1 MLTSI
6 HNRREG
12 RAIRG
17 PLFHRDASAC
27 IAFAILVLTIV
38 PAWSPDRVWRV
49 SSGFAHAQA
58 PDVMPPVAINDL
70 RLGAEVYYV
79 DRSHPLANDAGPG
92 SESVPWR
99 TILKAVKT
107 ARAGQTVLIK
117 AGSYPEQESGRVTVA
132 NSGTPGSPI
141 IFAAYPGQ
149 ERQVVIPG
157 ATFRIRGKSH
167 IVVRGIKVTGVTSTT
182 SPQGFSIE
190 GPGSDITLTGNETYG
205 TYSSGI
211 SVWGVPWSTDPTDYQ
226 HLFNVVIENNLVRRA
241 CDGGYNEFITVANGV
256 NNVIVRNNEITES
269 PDSTAHG
276 GEGID
281 FKEGVFGGQIL
292 GNFVHDLVKV
302 GIYLDAAG
310 VGIGPGGV
318 ENIDVSGNTVRN
330 ITAGEGIELS
340 TEGRGNLR
348 NIQVFNNVVQ
358 GVNKNGIVLYA
369 HPSGTGAA
377 TTVRF
382 VNNTVYGNTRYGV
395 RVDWP
400 STRASGIHAQNNIA
414 WLNGYGDWSVAAGA
428 AATADHNLWGIDAK
442 FVNATTGD
450 FRLRAGSPAI
460 DTGSAA
466 GAPAVDLAGVSRPQ
480 GAGFDIGAFELK
492 P

>member
-1 MLTSI
+1 MLT
-6 HNRREG
+6 
-12 RAIRG
+12 A
-17 PLFHRDASAC
+17 LHRHASAG
-27 IAFAILVLTIV
+27 ITLAMFALTIV
-38 PAWSPDRVWRV
+38 PGWSPDRVACV
-49 SSGFAHAQA
+49 SDGAAYAQ
-58 PDVMPPVAINDL
+58 PDVTPPITINDL

-79 DRSHPLANDAGPG
+79 DRSHPAASDAGPG
-92 SESVPWR
+92 TEAAPWR

-117 AGSYPEQESGRVTVA
+117 AGSYPEQEGGRVTVA
-132 NSGTPGSPI
+132 NSGTPGNPI

-149 ERQVVIPG
+149 ERQVVIPA

-182 SPQGFSIE
+182 SPQGFSVE

-269 PDSTAHG
+269 GSTALG

-281 FKEGVFGGQIL
+281 FKEGVFGGQIQ
-292 GNFVHDLVKV
+292 GNYVHDLVKV

-340 TEGRGNLR
+340 TEGRGSLM
-348 NIQVFNNVVQ
+348 NIRVFNNVVQ

-377 TTVRF
+377 TAVTF
-382 VNNTVYGNTRYGV
+382 MNNTVYANTRYGV

-414 WLNGYGDWSVAAGA
+414 WLNGYGDWSVAAGS
-428 AATADHNLWGIDAK
+428 AATADHNLWGTDPK
-442 FVNATTGD
+442 FVNAAAGD
-450 FRLRAGSPAI
+450 FHLRAGSPAI

-466 GAPAVDLAGVSRPQ
+466 GAPSVDLAGTSRPQ